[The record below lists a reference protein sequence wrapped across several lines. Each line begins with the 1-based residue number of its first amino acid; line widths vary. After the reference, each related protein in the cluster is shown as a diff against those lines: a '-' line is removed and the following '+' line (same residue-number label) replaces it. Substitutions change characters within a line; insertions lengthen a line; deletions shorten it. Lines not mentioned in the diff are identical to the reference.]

1 MKSLIMIRDEI
12 IGRIVT
18 ILKEGGRFLL
28 TTHVDPDADGIGSML
43 ALGGAL
49 GKRGKETTLLIEE
62 PLVSPLNQL
71 PGADRIVQSFNRELE
86 FDAIIALDCGD
97 PKRLG
102 TQRTLLDRE
111 ETILCIDHHKTNS
124 FFGDINLVDPQSSS
138 TGELIFQ
145 IIKRAGFPLEEQTA
159 KNLFAAIQTD
169 TGSFRYENASAEAFR
184 IAAELVEHGATP
196 WEISRIVLE
205 GYSFSRLKLLK
216 RALDTLEFHL
226 DGKIG
231 MMTICSRMFEETGAR
246 QIDSERFVDYP
257 RFVSGVELSVLIRQ
271 INADEHKFSLR
282 SNKRVDVADLAS
294 CFGGGGHARAAGFQ
308 GSGPLKV
315 LKRDFL
321 EKAVRFFDGTSN

>member
-1 MKSLIMIRDEI
+1 MMNRDEI
-12 IGRIVT
+12 IDRIVS

-43 ALGGAL
+43 ALGGTL
-49 GKRGKETTLLIEE
+49 EKQHKESILLIEE
-62 PLVSPLNQL
+62 PLPSPLNQL
-71 PGADRIVQSFNRELE
+71 PWADRIVQTFDRYLK
-86 FDAIIALDCGD
+86 FDAIFALDCGD

-102 TQRTLLDRE
+102 AHRSLLDRE
-111 ETILCIDHHKTNS
+111 ETIICIDHHKTNS
-124 FFGDINLVDPQSSS
+124 FFGDINLVEPLSSS

-145 IIKRAGFPLEEQTA
+145 IIKQAAFPLDEQTA

-169 TGSFRYENASAEAFR
+169 TGSFRYENASAGAFR

-205 GYSFSRLKLLK
+205 GYSSARLNLLK
-216 RALDTLEFHL
+216 RTLDTLEFHQ

-231 MMTICSRMFEETGAR
+231 MMTISSSMFEDTGAR

-271 INADEHKFSLR
+271 INDDEYKFSLR
-282 SNKRVDVADLAS
+282 SNKLVDVADLAS
-294 CFGGGGHARAAGFQ
+294 FFGGGGHARAAGFQ
-308 GSGPLKV
+308 GSGPLEV

-321 EKAVRFFDGTSN
+321 EKAVHFFDGISN